1 MASLGVVWSNRKS
14 KRRHKNKVRPA
25 VCVETMKGR
34 SYPSRL
40 VAASHSVLLQV
51 LPVAS
56 ESRQTIVEMVKSL
69 STLHTDTVLHLVKE
83 VVKKPHQIKGEQVQK
98 HRFMERRLRFVIC
111 TFLESFFSFPFFS
124 PSEVDTCRYPHVAVQ
139 LYLYPEV

>member
-1 MASLGVVWSNRKS
+1 
-14 KRRHKNKVRPA
+14 
-25 VCVETMKGR
+25 MKGR

-40 VAASHSVLLQV
+40 VAASHSILLQV

-98 HRFMERRLRFVIC
+98 HRCMERHLRFVIC

-124 PSEVDTCRYPHVAVQ
+124 PLEVDTGRYPHVAVQ
-139 LYLYPEV
+139 LHLYPEV